1 MPLATALLALGLTF
15 PPGPEPKA
23 VAFAVARAVAFD
35 EVSTA
40 RRRLPNARFRLL
52 ASGGALRPTDLLRLR
67 ANLGLPGP
75 MPKAAPDVVTLDFG
89 AVRRLPKGRL
99 GMDASV
105 WYDAQGGFRARYVV
119 NLAHHPDSTLER
131 RTVLLRY
138 GRGER
143 EDDAPRPRAPGMA

>member
-1 MPLATALLALGLTF
+1 MPLATALLALGLGF
-15 PPGPEPKA
+15 PPRLDPNA

-35 EVSTA
+35 EVSTV

-52 ASGGALRPTDLLRLR
+52 ASGGALRPRDLLRLR

-75 MPKAAPDVVTLDFG
+75 MPKAGPGVVTLDFG
-89 AVRRLPKGRL
+89 AVRRLPKGRF

-119 NLAHHPDSTLER
+119 NLAHHPDSALER
-131 RTVLLRY
+131 RTIFLEY
-138 GRGER
+138 
-143 EDDAPRPRAPGMA
+143 

>member
-1 MPLATALLALGLTF
+1 MPLAPFLLALGLGF
-15 PPGPEPKA
+15 PPRPDPNA

-35 EVSTA
+35 EVSTV

-52 ASGGALRPTDLLRLR
+52 ASGGALRPADLLRLR

-75 MPKAAPDVVTLDFG
+75 MPKAGPSVVTLDFG
-89 AVRRLPKGRL
+89 ALRRLPKGRL

-105 WYDAQGGFRARYVV
+105 REGAGGGFRARYVV
-119 NLAHHPDSTLER
+119 NLSHHPDSALER

-138 GRGER
+138 
-143 EDDAPRPRAPGMA
+143 